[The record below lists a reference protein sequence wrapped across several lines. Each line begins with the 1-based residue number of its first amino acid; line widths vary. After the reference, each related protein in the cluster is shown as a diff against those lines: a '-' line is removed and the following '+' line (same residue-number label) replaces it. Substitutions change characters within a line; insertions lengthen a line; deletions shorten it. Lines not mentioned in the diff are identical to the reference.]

1 MQEGS
6 AGRAQ
11 GEISGGA
18 SGEQPISFLENN
30 MMRFSNYQNKVVVCL
45 VISLIIM
52 AGLLISCTAAYQK
65 TPDSLGIENIDTA
78 NTEIKIIEI
87 PGQPEVNSNNFP
99 IPLQIINMSDS
110 DIVFPNNYNLKVVTQ
125 DEKGEW
131 KEVPNC
137 FQYAGD
143 QIILP
148 AVEGPQLG
156 EVFVILPCMEEIKE
170 VIKFRVIVSGI
181 KQDTTKD
188 TVTAFIDLEL
198 GPE

>member
-1 MQEGS
+1 MK
-6 AGRAQ
+6 R
-11 GEISGGA
+11 I
-18 SGEQPISFLENN
+18 N
-30 MMRFSNYQNKVVVCL
+30 NYQNQVGVCL
-45 VISLIIM
+45 VICLIIT
-52 AGLLISCTAAYQK
+52 AGLLTSCTAAYQK
-65 TPDSLGIENIDTA
+65 TADSLGIENIDTA

-87 PGQPEVNSNNFP
+87 PGQPEVKSNNFP
-99 IPLQIINMSDS
+99 ISLQIINLSDS

-156 EVFVILPCMEEIKE
+156 EVFVILPCMQEIKE
-170 VIKFRVIVSGI
+170 VIKFRVVVSGI
-181 KQDTTKD
+181 KQDTKKD
-188 TVTAFIDLEL
+188 NVVAFIDLYL